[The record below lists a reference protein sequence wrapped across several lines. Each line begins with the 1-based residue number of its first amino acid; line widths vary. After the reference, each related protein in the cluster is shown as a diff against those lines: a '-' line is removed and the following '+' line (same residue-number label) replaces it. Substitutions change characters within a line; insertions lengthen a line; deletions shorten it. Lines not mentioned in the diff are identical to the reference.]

1 MICPNCEKEIEP
13 NQPQCPHCGC
23 HFQVTY
29 VPKSAPKP
37 EPAIEKQPEKAED
50 LKEKATKTEAPEFHD
65 EKATLI
71 EAPETAAEQVCPECG
86 KPVPLTAR
94 FCKWCGSPL
103 SKEQD
108 AQQTDLDDKP
118 IQDKLSEDD
127 LQQTESPEENGAQ
140 IEKAEDLKEKATK
153 TEAPE
158 FPDEKATLIEAPETA
173 VEQVCPE
180 CGKPVPLTARFC
192 KWCGSPLSKEQDN
205 QQPVLNQT
213 TNAEKNMPSTK
224 ICGNCGRTI
233 KATASFCKWCGNP
246 CNDKNKEEE

>member
-37 EPAIEKQPEKAED
+37 EPAIEKQP
-50 LKEKATKTEAPEFHD
+50 
-65 EKATLI
+65 
-71 EAPETAAEQVCPECG
+71 
-86 KPVPLTAR
+86 
-94 FCKWCGSPL
+94 
-103 SKEQD
+103 
-108 AQQTDLDDKP
+108 
-118 IQDKLSEDD
+118 
-127 LQQTESPEENGAQ
+127 
-140 IEKAEDLKEKATK
+140 EKAEDLKEKATK